1 MKKGFVIAKEKIVQ
15 TVKNF
20 YQAHRTLA
28 WISTGALA
36 VILIAV
42 VAISMMTDQESG
54 GNVQYA
60 QVMRGSLTESIGE
73 IGFVKAEPSAALVW
87 KSGGIV
93 ADYDVAVGTSVEKD
107 QVLME
112 LEFSSWPNTSLEAQS
127 ALLDAQLELENLIS
141 ADTDLQS
148 ALLAVTDAEWT
159 LRDKKEDRDAWNWA
173 QSPDERI
180 DTVRAA
186 YLASVREYW
195 AAEAVYDALRLS
207 LEADDPDLV
216 AAFESLQKADLE
228 RNKLLRAFNQI
239 LGHPYDNDVETD
251 FIEYDQALDD
261 LAVARLEY
269 ERQLDNSQEIAAVKA
284 RIQAL
289 ENTINN
295 ARVLAPFDG
304 VITNISYLP
313 GENAESGQ
321 AAIQIDDL
329 NNLVVNTTVSEVDIA
344 KVAIGQQVLV
354 SFDAVPYKEYNG
366 IVTRIASA
374 GSDSSGTVT
383 FSVTAAIANPDGLIK
398 PGFSADIRI
407 IIGQAED
414 ALLVPNE
421 ALMGQNG
428 NYRVLVVREGQD
440 PLPLPI
446 EIGASSDTYTEIIS
460 GEIQEG
466 DQLMILSFASDSQF
480 RGSGFGLMGGMGQVT
495 DGGGGGA
502 GGGSGSGK

>member
-1 MKKGFVIAKEKIVQ
+1 MKKGIAMESKKIIQ
-15 TVKNF
+15 AVKDF
-20 YQAHRTLA
+20 YQNHRPWVWVGAGVLA
-28 WISTGALA
+28 VALA
-36 VILIAV
+36 AV
-42 VAISMMTDQESG
+42 FLLTLLTDKGLE
-54 GNVQYA
+54 GNIQYA

-93 ADYDVAVGTSVEKD
+93 ADYDVAVGARVEKD

-127 ALLDAQLELENLIS
+127 ALLDSQLELENLIS
-141 ADTDLQS
+141 ADTDLQL

-195 AAEAVYDALRLS
+195 AAEAVYDPLRRS

-216 AAFESLQKADLE
+216 AAFEALQKADLE
-228 RNKLLRAFNQI
+228 RDKLLRAFNQI

-269 ERQLDNSQEIAAVKA
+269 ERQLDNSQEVAAVKA
-284 RIQAL
+284 KIQAL

-295 ARVLAPFDG
+295 ARILAPFAG

-313 GENAESGQ
+313 GENAESGH

-329 NNLVVNTTVSEVDIA
+329 ENMVVTTTVSEVDISM
-344 KVAIGQQVLV
+344 VAIGQQVVV
-354 SFDAVPYKEYNG
+354 SFDAIPYKEY
-366 IVTRIASA
+366 T
-374 GSDSSGTVT
+374 GTVT
-383 FSVTAAIANPDGLIK
+383 RLAFAGSNNSDAVTFDVSVKIMDADSLIR

-407 IIGQAED
+407 IIGQADD

-440 PLPLPI
+440 PIPVPVT
-446 EIGASSDTYTEIIS
+446 IGAVSDTHAEIIS

-466 DQLMILSFASDSQF
+466 DQLMILSDASDSQF
-480 RGSGFGLMGGMGQVT
+480 RGSGPGLMGGMRQVT
-495 DGGGGGA
+495 GGGGGGA